1 MTAAAESPDR
11 AAVGRAV
18 ARVDGRAKVT
28 GAASYLADMA
38 VENMAHAA
46 VVRSPHPRAR
56 VTGIDASAALARPG
70 VLAVLTPEA
79 VAGLP
84 PVRIFADSPPVAR
97 ILTDTPQYAG
107 DAVAA
112 VVAET
117 EALARQ
123 AAAEVEVDYQSLP
136 PVLTAAE
143 ALAAE
148 IELHP
153 EAPQNRAG
161 PPVNIAR
168 GDPDTALAGCW
179 RVFRGSYATQR
190 QCAQTIEPL
199 ACVCHWRSDRLDVW
213 THLDSM
219 FHFRDALAEALATDP
234 ETVRI
239 HPPEALGATFGLK
252 NSLLASLEPLAA
264 LASRRTGRP
273 VKLALT
279 PEESMAA
286 TVTRHPARID
296 LVTGMNADGTI
307 AARTAEVLL
316 DSGAYGWGYVVALS
330 MAGKWASLY
339 RTEHLRFSAVS
350 VYTNH
355 VSGGAYRSVGTAQ
368 IHFAMESQLDEI
380 ARSLGIDPVELR
392 RRNLI
397 GVGDPLTFGTPIRSF
412 GAESCLAEGAA
423 AFGWPSQTGGPD
435 RFPAEPD
442 PDAAGGP
449 ARPPVGSDAAG
460 GLARPAVDPIGR
472 HRGVGMAMGMH
483 HAGLTGLTPMPEA
496 SRCRAELRADGT
508 VEIAVGVV
516 DKGQGS
522 LTTLTLVAADELG
535 LPPERVRVVNL
546 GTAAV
551 PFDPS
556 GAEASRT
563 TYVMGRAVAD
573 GARRLREAI
582 RDRFGCDPAELA
594 LARPAAPSRGGLPT
608 EPAAARGPGGQ
619 PPERPAAPSP
629 AELAL
634 GLLAAWDPTAEPV
647 RAEGYFEP
655 ADRDPLP
662 VVGAHFCEVEVDC
675 ATGAV
680 RVLRYVAAQDVGR
693 VINPL
698 GCAGQMEGG
707 VHHGIGYALTEEL
720 IYDDGLP
727 LNPDFM
733 GYKVLMAPDMPAI
746 EAIPVED
753 PDPDGGPSGA
763 KGVGTPIIPAIAPA
777 VANAVRDAIG
787 VRLTELPM
795 TPPKVLAA
803 LMSVE
808 RPAASPT

>member
-1 MTAAAESPDR
+1 MTPAAEFPDR
-11 AAVGRAV
+11 SAVGRAV

-38 VENMAHAA
+38 VEDMAHAA
-46 VVRSPHPRAR
+46 AVRSPHPRAR
-56 VTGIDASAALARPG
+56 VTKIDASAALTRPG
-70 VLAVLTPEA
+70 VLAVLTPED

-97 ILTDTPQYAG
+97 ILTATPQYAG

-117 EALARQ
+117 EALARR
-123 AAAEVEVDYQSLP
+123 AAAEVEVDFEPLP
-136 PVLTAAE
+136 AVLTAAE

-148 IELHP
+148 VELHP

-168 GDPDTALAGCW
+168 GDPDAALAGCW
-179 RVFRGSYATQR
+179 RVFRDSYATQR

-199 ACVCHWRSDRLDVW
+199 ACVCHWRGDRLDVW

-296 LVTGMNADGTI
+296 LTTGMNADGTI
-307 AARTAEVLL
+307 AARTADVLL

-355 VSGGAYRSVGTAQ
+355 VPGGAYRSVGTAQ

-412 GAESCLAEGAA
+412 GAESCLDQGAA
-423 AFGWPSQTGGPD
+423 AFGWPSETRGSE
-435 RFPAEPD
+435 RFLAESD
-442 PDAAGGP
+442 SDAAGGP
-449 ARPPVGSDAAG
+449 E
-460 GLARPAVDPIGR
+460 RPAVDPVGR
-472 HRGVGMAMGMH
+472 CRGVGMAVGMH
-483 HAGLTGLTPMPEA
+483 HAGLTGLLPMPEA

-535 LPPERVRVVNL
+535 LPPERVQVVNL
-546 GTAAV
+546 GTEAV

-573 GARRLREAI
+573 GARKLREAI
-582 RDRFGCDPAELA
+582 RNRFGCDPAELA
-594 LARPAAPSRGGLPT
+594 ASQPAARSPGGLTP
-608 EPAAARGPGGQ
+608 EPLAAR
-619 PPERPAAPSP
+619 SP
-629 AELAL
+629 A
-634 GLLAAWDPTAEPV
+634 GLTPGPLAAWDPAAEPV

-675 ATGAV
+675 ATGGV
-680 RVLRYVAAQDVGR
+680 RVLRYMAAQDVGR

-707 VHHGIGYALTEEL
+707 IHHGIGYALTEEL

-753 PDPDGGPSGA
+753 PDPDGGPQGA

-795 TPPKVLAA
+795 TPPRVLAA
-803 LMSVE
+803 LIT
-808 RPAASPT
+808 AADWRSAT

>member
-1 MTAAAESPDR
+1 MTPAESSDR

-46 VVRSPHPRAR
+46 AVRSPHPRAR

-97 ILTDTPQYAG
+97 ILTDIPQYAG

-123 AAAEVEVDYQSLP
+123 AAAEVEVDYQPLP

-168 GDPDTALAGCW
+168 GDPDAALAGCW
-179 RVFRGSYATQR
+179 RVFRHSYATQR

-355 VSGGAYRSVGTAQ
+355 VPGGAYRSVGTAQ

-380 ARSLGIDPVELR
+380 ARAMGIDPVELR

-423 AFGWPSQTGGPD
+423 AFGWPSQIRVPE

-442 PDAAGGP
+442 PDAAGGL
-449 ARPPVGSDAAG
+449 ARPPVGSDAVG
-460 GLARPAVDPIGR
+460 GPDRPPVDPIGR
-472 HRGVGMAMGMH
+472 CRGVGMAMGMH

-573 GARRLREAI
+573 GARKLRAAI

-594 LARPAAPSRGGLPT
+594 PARS
-608 EPAAARGPGGQ
+608 AARGPSEQ
-619 PPERPAAPSP
+619 PPEPLVARGP
-629 AELAL
+629 AELAPAR
-634 GLLAAWDPTAEPV
+634 LAAWDPAAEPV
-647 RAEGYFEP
+647 RAEGHFEP

-733 GYKVLMAPDMPAI
+733 GYKVLMAPDMPVI

-787 VRLTELPM
+787 VRFTELPM

-803 LMSVE
+803 LIAAAAG
-808 RPAASPT
+808 PAPTGKAL

>member
-28 GAASYLADMA
+28 GAATYLADMA
-38 VENMAHAA
+38 VEDMAHAVA
-46 VVRSPHPRAR
+46 VRSPHPRAR
-56 VTGIDASAALARPG
+56 VAGIDASAALARPG

-123 AAAEVEVDYQSLP
+123 AAAEVEVDYQPLP

-168 GDPDTALAGCW
+168 GDPDAALAGCW
-179 RVFRGSYATQR
+179 RVFRHSYATQR

-219 FHFRDALAEALATDP
+219 FHFRDALAEALAADP

-355 VSGGAYRSVGTAQ
+355 VPGGAYRSVGTAQ

-380 ARSLGIDPVELR
+380 ARSLDIDPVELR

-423 AFGWPSQTGGPD
+423 AFGWPGKTRGSE
-435 RFPAEPD
+435 RFGAGSD

-460 GLARPAVDPIGR
+460 GPARPPVGSDAAGGPARPAVDPIGR
-472 HRGVGMAMGMH
+472 RRGVGMAMGMH

-573 GARRLREAI
+573 GARKLRAAI

-594 LARPAAPSRGGLPT
+594 PARPAA
-608 EPAAARGPGGQ
+608 RGPAEQ
-619 PPERPAAPSP
+619 PPEP
-629 AELAL
+629 
-634 GLLAAWDPTAEPV
+634 LAAWGPAAEPV

-803 LMSVE
+803 LMSAE

>member
-1 MTAAAESPDR
+1 MKPAVEPDR
-11 AAVGRAV
+11 SAVGRAV

-46 VVRSPHPRAR
+46 AVRSPHPRAR
-56 VTGIDASAALARPG
+56 VTGIDASAVQGWPG
-70 VLAVLTPEA
+70 VLAVLTPEDT
-79 VAGLP
+79 AGLP

-97 ILTDTPQYAG
+97 ILTATPQFAG

-123 AAAEVEVDYQSLP
+123 AAAEVEVDYEPLP
-136 PVLTAAE
+136 AVLTAAA

-148 IELHP
+148 VELHP

-168 GDPDTALAGCW
+168 GDPDAALAGCW
-179 RVFRGSYATQR
+179 RVFRDTYATQR

-199 ACVCHWRSDRLDVW
+199 ACVCHWRDDRLDVW

-219 FHFRDALAEALATDP
+219 FHFRDALAEALAVDP

-296 LVTGMNADGTI
+296 LATGMNADGTI
-307 AARTAEVLL
+307 AARTCDVVL

-330 MAGKWASLY
+330 MAGKWVSLY

-355 VSGGAYRSVGTAQ
+355 VPGGAYRSVGTAQ

-380 ARSLGIDPVELR
+380 ARSLGIGPVELR
-392 RRNLI
+392 RRNMI
-397 GVGDPLTFGTPIRSF
+397 GVGDPLPFGTPIRSF
-412 GAESCLAEGAA
+412 GAESCLDEGAA
-423 AFGWPSQTGGPD
+423 AFGWPTETPHS
-435 RFPAEPD
+435 
-442 PDAAGGP
+442 
-449 ARPPVGSDAAG
+449 ARPPVGPVG
-460 GLARPAVDPIGR
+460 GAIGWR
-472 HRGVGMAMGMH
+472 RGVGMAVGMH

-496 SRCRAELRADGT
+496 SRCRAELQADGT
-508 VEIAVGVV
+508 AEIAVGVV

-535 LPPERVRVVNL
+535 LPPERVRVTNL

-582 RDRFGCDPAELA
+582 RDRFGTDPA
-594 LARPAAPSRGGLPT
+594 GLT
-608 EPAAARGPGGQ
+608 LQR
-619 PPERPAAPSP
+619 
-629 AELAL
+629 
-634 GLLAAWDPTAEPV
+634 LAAWDPAAEPV
-647 RAEGYFEP
+647 KAEGHFEP

-720 IYDDGLP
+720 VYDDGLP

-733 GYKVLMAPDMPAI
+733 GYKVLMASDMPAI

-753 PDPDGGPSGA
+753 PDPDGGPFGA
-763 KGVGTPIIPAIAPA
+763 KGVGTPVIPAIAPA

-787 VRLTELPM
+787 VRLTELPL
-795 TPPKVLAA
+795 TPPRVLAA
-803 LMSVE
+803 LMSATD
-808 RPAASPT
+808 PA

>member
-1 MTAAAESPDR
+1 MTPAESSDR
-11 AAVGRAV
+11 AAVGRVV

-38 VENMAHAA
+38 VEDMAHAA
-46 VVRSPHPRAR
+46 AVRSPHPRAR

-123 AAAEVEVDYQSLP
+123 AAAEVEVDYQPLP

-148 IELHP
+148 IEMHP

-168 GDPDTALAGCW
+168 GDPDAALAGCW
-179 RVFRGSYATQR
+179 RVFRHSYATQR

-199 ACVCHWRSDRLDVW
+199 ACVCHWRGDRLDVW

-219 FHFRDALAEALATDP
+219 FHFRDALAEALAADP
-234 ETVRI
+234 ERVRI

-355 VSGGAYRSVGTAQ
+355 VPGGAYRSVGTAQ

-423 AFGWPSQTGGPD
+423 AFGWPSQTRGPD
-435 RFPAEPD
+435 RFPVEPD
-442 PDAAGGP
+442 PDAAGSPDRPPVGSDMAGGP
-449 ARPPVGSDAAG
+449 DRPPVGSDAAG
-460 GLARPAVDPIGR
+460 GPDRPLVDPIGR
-472 HRGVGMAMGMH
+472 RRGAGMAMGMH

-535 LPPERVRVVNL
+535 LPPDRVRVVNL

-573 GARRLREAI
+573 GARKLRAAI

-594 LARPAAPSRGGLPT
+594 PGLLVAWDPAEQPPEPS
-608 EPAAARGPGGQ
+608 AARGPGGQ
-619 PPERPAAPSP
+619 PPEP
-629 AELAL
+629 
-634 GLLAAWDPTAEPV
+634 LAAWDPAAEPV
-647 RAEGYFEP
+647 RAEGHFEP

-733 GYKVLMAPDMPAI
+733 GYKVLMASDMPAI

-808 RPAASPT
+808 RPAPSPT

>member
-1 MTAAAESPDR
+1 MTPAAESPDR
-11 AAVGRAV
+11 AAVGRNV

-38 VENMAHAA
+38 VEDMAHAVA
-46 VVRSPHPRAR
+46 VRSPHPRAR

-70 VLAVLTPEA
+70 VLAVLTPED
-79 VAGLP
+79 VTGLP

-123 AAAEVEVDYQSLP
+123 AAAGVEVDYQPLP

-148 IELHP
+148 IGLHP

-168 GDPDTALAGCW
+168 GDPDAALAGCW

-199 ACVCHWRSDRLDVW
+199 ACVCHWRGDRLDVW

-307 AARTAEVLL
+307 AARTAAVLL

-355 VSGGAYRSVGTAQ
+355 VPGGAYRSVGTAQ

-423 AFGWPSQTGGPD
+423 AFGWPSKTRD
-435 RFPAEPD
+435 
-442 PDAAGGP
+442 
-449 ARPPVGSDAAG
+449 
-460 GLARPAVDPIGR
+460 RPAVDPIGR
-472 HRGVGMAMGMH
+472 RRGVGMAVGMH
-483 HAGLTGLTPMPEA
+483 HAGLTGLLPMPEA
-496 SRCRAELRADGT
+496 SRCRAELRADGA

-573 GARRLREAI
+573 GARKLRTAI

-594 LARPAAPSRGGLPT
+594 PN
-608 EPAAARGPGGQ
+608 
-619 PPERPAAPSP
+619 RPAAPSP
-629 AELAL
+629 SGPPPESPTARGPGGPPPEP
-634 GLLAAWDPTAEPV
+634 LAAWDPAAEPV

-720 IYDDGLP
+720 IYDDGAP

-733 GYKVLMAPDMPAI
+733 GYKVLMAPDMPVI

-803 LMSVE
+803 LMSAE
-808 RPAASPT
+808 RPSP

>member
-1 MTAAAESPDR
+1 MTPAAESPDR

-38 VENMAHAA
+38 VEDMAHAVA
-46 VVRSPHPRAR
+46 VRSPHPRAR

-70 VLAVLTPEA
+70 VLAVLTPED

-123 AAAEVEVDYQSLP
+123 AAAEVEVDYQPLP

-168 GDPDTALAGCW
+168 GDPEAALAGCW
-179 RVFRGSYATQR
+179 RVFRDSYATQR

-199 ACVCHWRSDRLDVW
+199 ACVCHWRGDRLDVW

-307 AARTAEVLL
+307 AARTAAVLL

-339 RTEHLRFSAVS
+339 RTEHLRFSSVS

-355 VSGGAYRSVGTAQ
+355 VPGGAYRSVGTAQ

-423 AFGWPSQTGGPD
+423 AFGWPSQT
-435 RFPAEPD
+435 RD
-442 PDAAGGP
+442 P
-449 ARPPVGSDAAG
+449 
-460 GLARPAVDPIGR
+460 ARPAVDPIGR
-472 HRGVGMAMGMH
+472 RRGMGMAVGMH
-483 HAGLTGLTPMPEA
+483 HAGLTGLLPTPEA

-573 GARRLREAI
+573 GARKLREAI
-582 RDRFGCDPAELA
+582 RNRFGCHPAELTPN
-594 LARPAAPSRGGLPT
+594 RPT
-608 EPAAARGPGGQ
+608 
-619 PPERPAAPSP
+619 
-629 AELAL
+629 
-634 GLLAAWDPTAEPV
+634 EPV

-707 VHHGIGYALTEEL
+707 IHHGIGYALTEEL
-720 IYDDGLP
+720 VYDDGAP

-803 LMSVE
+803 LMSAAG
-808 RPAASPT
+808 PAPTGEAP